1 MTASFLERGYAQM
14 GTTEKTPK
22 DWKFYTQLGV
32 LVSGIAGGLTANT
45 NLSERVVK
53 LETQNQNQSEA
64 LKDFKETVKDL
75 RDEIRR
81 LREDMAARKIVNAVA
96 SLDNS
101 VAGEL
106 NHSK

>member
-1 MTASFLERGYAQM
+1 MTTSFLERRYEM
-14 GTTEKTPK
+14 GTAEKPPK

-45 NLSERVVK
+45 NLSERVVR
-53 LETQNQNQSEA
+53 LEIQNQNQNES

-81 LREDMAARKIVNAVA
+81 LREEMVAKKIVNTVA
-96 SLDNS
+96 SDYGDT
-101 VAGEL
+101 ATQGYRTR
-106 NHSK
+106 K